1 MCDPVSIT
9 LATVSIAGSVMAY
22 MGQNAASKANQSA
35 ANLNAAN
42 QYTVREQA
50 RVQGE
55 QKSAEERVNLA
66 VESAQNFGRIAQS
79 SSTMGLGASTTQQAI
94 NASDVATGRAQAVGD
109 KNFMFGR
116 SQFANDIYGDQL
128 QKASQI
134 NSVPKG
140 NPAALAL
147 GIIGG
152 AAGGYSDHQTLMA
165 LRAKAA

>member
-1 MCDPVSIT
+1 MCLPIV
-9 LATVSIAGSVMAY
+9 LAAVAIAGSVMSY
-22 MGQNAASKANQSA
+22 MGQNQAAKANQSA

-55 QKSAEERVNLA
+55 QRSAEERVNLA

-79 SSTMGLGASTTQQAI
+79 SSTMGLGASTTQQAM
-94 NASDVATGRAQAVGD
+94 NASDVATGRAQAVGGQ
-109 KNFMFGR
+109 NFLFGR
-116 SQFANDIYGDQL
+116 SQYANDIYGDQL

-140 NPAALAL
+140 NTAALAL
-147 GIIGG
+147 GIVQGG
-152 AAGGYSDHQTLMA
+152 LSGYSSGIQLNS

>member
-1 MCDPVSIT
+1 MCDPISIT
-9 LATVSIAGSVMAY
+9 LAAVAIGGAVMGY
-22 MGQNAASKANQSA
+22 MGQNQANKDNQQA

-42 QYTVREQA
+42 QYTVREQNRA
-50 RVQGE
+50 QND

-79 SSTMGLGASTTQQAI
+79 SSTMGLGASTTAQAI
-94 NASDVATGRAQAVGD
+94 NASEVATGRARAVGD
-109 KNFMFGR
+109 QNFLFGR
-116 SQFANDIYGDQL
+116 AQYGNDLYGDQL
-128 QKASQI
+128 AKASQI

-152 AAGGYSDHQTLMA
+152 AAGGYSSHETIMA
-165 LRAKAA
+165 LKAKAA